1 MTEKDKLKWIFIQA
15 LVLNNLIDTALRPLH
30 FSLWKEGVNDPIL
43 QNIFRR
49 LDTSGQSVQPNNMA
63 CINMLYNFLVLPW
76 ELLEKSSVSIDSEVW
91 HEVNFLLANVKVLKG
106 SKPDVI
112 RLRNALAHGH
122 VDITDP
128 FIFEDWNPRKE
139 KENTNANY
147 IKFKLN
153 PMEAHEVIVKVLD
166 NVVFP
171 FLNS

>member
-1 MTEKDKLKWIFIQA
+1 MTDKDKLKWIFVQA

-30 FSLWKEGVNDPIL
+30 FSLWKEGVNDPII
-43 QNIFRR
+43 QNIFRE
-49 LDTSGQSVQPNNMA
+49 LDKIGQSVQPNNMA

-76 ELLEKSSVSIDSEVW
+76 ELLEKSSIFIDSEAW
-91 HEVNFLLANVKVLKG
+91 DEVNSLLAKAEVIKG
-106 SKPDVI
+106 DVPDVR

-128 FIFEDWNPRKE
+128 LIFEDWMPGKE
-139 KENTNANY
+139 QNDSNANY

-153 PMEAHEVIVKVLD
+153 PMETHEVIIKVLSAI
-166 NVVFP
+166 VLP